1 MDASVTAELGQSTDP
16 MRLIAGDAAALHRT
30 VALWRA
36 RADDAERCAAGLRQ
50 LRTVPGWAGE
60 AADAYERRVT
70 VGASRWDAM
79 ATAFRAAHAA
89 VEEFTAALEAA
100 RARAGD
106 AVDLWNGAEAMD
118 ATASTTTAF
127 PAPDRQPL
135 RGLEPRAEARSL
147 LDDARSALAAAAQ
160 RAAAALRA
168 AIAIPGLGADEWLA
182 VLTGCISAGQM
193 LDAIAGADGPSLA
206 AVLRAKP
213 TLADVLAQAEP
224 STVAPWWAALSDAQR
239 NALVFTAPSV
249 IGNLGGVA
257 YAARDRANRLWLDA
271 QLREARAALAE
282 AEAAEEPAYGSR
294 VNAVVGAEAS
304 AERREAA
311 RARVA
316 GLESIAATLEALD
329 GGTERQLISLTS
341 DAPPLAAVSIGDLD
355 AAENIT
361 FAVPGMGT
369 TTQHMNDWTRVTQN
383 LATMQAQLDPSRSHA
398 TVAWVGYQTP
408 PLPTGLGELDVLGSN
423 LAEQGGGRLAD
434 EIRALECSREGV
446 DINVVA
452 HSYGTTT
459 ASFAL
464 IQDDVHVET
473 FVTLGSAGLPP
484 GISEASVLH
493 ANEVYAGQA
502 QDVMAIDPA
511 GGDPW
516 AWVGRTSPAHPVN
529 PIAPDFGAHAF
540 SVAAEGELLPVTHH
554 ETSTS
559 QGTGY
564 LDPRTESLRNVA
576 AATVGLGE
584 TVTEYVPPGPTPFQQ
599 SLIEGMTH
607 GGSR

>member
-1 MDASVTAELGQSTDP
+1 MDPPVTAELGQSTDP
-16 MRLIAGDAAALHRT
+16 VRLIAGDADALHRT

-36 RADDAERCAAGLRQ
+36 RAEDAERSAAALRP
-50 LRTVPGWAGE
+50 LRTVPDWAGE
-60 AADAYERRVT
+60 AADAYARRVT
-70 VGASRWDAM
+70 AGASRWEAM
-79 ATAFRAAHAA
+79 ASAFRAAHAA
-89 VEEFTAALEAA
+89 LEEFAAALAAA

-106 AVDLWNGAEAMD
+106 AVDLWNQAEAMD
-118 ATASTTTAF
+118 AAATTTPAF

-135 RGLEPRAEARSL
+135 RGLEPRAEARSI
-147 LDDARSALAAAAQ
+147 LDDARSALAAAAD

-168 AIAIPGLGADEWLA
+168 AIATPGLDADEWLA

-213 TLADVLAQAEP
+213 ALADVLAQAEP
-224 STVAPWWAALSDAQR
+224 SAVAPWWAALSDAQR
-239 NALVFTAPSV
+239 NALVFAAPAV

-271 QLREARAALAE
+271 QLAEARAAQKVVE
-282 AEAAEEPAYGSR
+282 KAEEPAYGSR
-294 VNAVVGAEAS
+294 VNAVAGAEAS
-304 AERREAA
+304 EERLEAA

-316 GLESIAATLEALD
+316 GLENIAATLEAHD
-329 GGTERQLISLTS
+329 GSAERQLISLTS
-341 DAPPLAAVSIGDLD
+341 DAPPLAAVSIGNLD
-355 AAENIT
+355 AADNIT
-361 FAVPGMGT
+361 FTVPGMGT
-369 TTQHMNDWTRVTQN
+369 TTQHMDDWARVTQN

-398 TVAWVGYQTP
+398 TVAWLGYQTP
-408 PLPTGLGELDVLGSN
+408 PVPTGFDELDVLGSS
-423 LAEQGGGRLAD
+423 LAEQGGEKLAD
-434 EIRALECSREGV
+434 AIRALECSREGV

-464 IQDDVHVET
+464 TQDDVHVET

-484 GISEASVLH
+484 EINEASLLH

-502 QDVMAIDPA
+502 QDVLAIDPA

-516 AWVGRTSPAHPVN
+516 AWVGRTSPAHPVD

-540 SVAAEGELLPVTHH
+540 SVAAEGELLPVTQH

-576 AATVGLGE
+576 AATVGFSKK
-584 TVTEYVPPGPTPFQQ
+584 VTDYVPPGPTPFQQ

-607 GGSR
+607 GG